1 MKYSKQLFINNV
13 KRGLG
18 SAFIEL
24 SNAVDKE
31 EYKESLV
38 YCITHDCTY
47 DFIYEGSKGD
57 YIYRLINLYE
67 DKSYFI
73 DLAKKTLLTIKSY
86 SNLHEQLLDILM
98 EDYYNGNKNIKK
110 FFEDYYSHFIK
121 NGRWTKNKI
130 NSFNYLSIKMSQL
143 FGIKKVKD
151 ILADWKKLNI
161 SISDHWFGFHV
172 SEKYKKYNLVNLE
185 SNGETDNKYNHT
197 FEEFLELIKTKEI
210 VYCFGCFSTE
220 EEHNKCMDYLIGS
233 SDANTVEKI
242 LENYQSEYIKRKI
255 DINLLFSLIDKFDKK
270 INEAVYNTLAYY
282 EDERVVS
289 LAFELANTKYYR
301 IAIHMLMTNY
311 KKEYKDVIVSLYKK
325 VKFSFATYE
334 DLTSHVIDFMMN
346 NKKNMPDEI
355 LYITYYN
362 DYCAFNREYIVKCM
376 NKRNLLTDSIKE
388 ELYYDSDYE
397 IRKYASRYIR

>member
-1 MKYSKQLFINNV
+1 MLKRNFINNV

-24 SNAVDKE
+24 SNAINKE

-67 DKSYFI
+67 EKSYFI
-73 DLAKKTLLTIKSY
+73 DLVKKTLLTIKSY

-98 EDYYNGNKNIKK
+98 EDYYNGNKDIKK
-110 FFEDYYSHFIK
+110 FFEDYYSHFIT

-143 FGIKKVKD
+143 FGIRKVKD
-151 ILADWKKLNI
+151 IVTDWKKLNI
-161 SISDHWFGFHV
+161 NISDHWFGYHV
-172 SEKYKKYNLVNLE
+172 SEKYKKYNLVNIE
-185 SNGETDNKYNHT
+185 SNIETNNKYNHT
-197 FEEFLELIKTKEI
+197 FEEFVELIKIKDN
-210 VYCFGCFSTE
+210 VYCFGCFSIE
-220 EEHNKCMDYLIGS
+220 EEHKKCMDYLIES
-233 SDANTVEKI
+233 NEQDIIKKI
-242 LENYQSEYIKRKI
+242 LVNYQTEYIKRAI
-255 DINLLFSLIDKFDKK
+255 VIEVLFSLIDKFDES
-270 INEAVYNTLAYY
+270 INEEVYKTLAYY
-282 EDERVVS
+282 KDERVVS
-289 LAFELANTKYYR
+289 LALELDKTKYYK

-311 KKEYKDVIVSLYKK
+311 KKEYKDIIISLYKK
-325 VKFSFATYE
+325 VKFSFNSYE
-334 DLTSHVIDFMMN
+334 SLTSDVIDFMMN
-346 NKKNMPDEI
+346 KKKDMPDEI

-376 NKRNLLTDSIKE
+376 NKRKLLTDSIKE
-388 ELYYDSDYE
+388 ELHYDSDYE
-397 IRKYASRYIR
+397 IRRYAGRYVK

>member
-1 MKYSKQLFINNV
+1 MLKRNFINNV

-24 SNAVDKE
+24 SNVVDKE

-67 DKSYFI
+67 EKSYFI
-73 DLAKKTLLTIKSY
+73 DLVKKTLLIIKSY

-98 EDYYNGNKNIKK
+98 EDYYSGNKDIKK
-110 FFEDYYSHFIK
+110 FFEDYYFHFIN

-143 FGIKKVKD
+143 FGIRKVKD
-151 ILADWKKLNI
+151 IVADWKKLNI
-161 SISDHWFGFHV
+161 NIEDHWFGYHV
-172 SEKYKKYNLVNLE
+172 IEKYKKYDLVNIE
-185 SNGETDNKYNHT
+185 SDIETNNKFNHT
-197 FEEFLELIKTKEI
+197 FEEFLELIKNKEN

-220 EEHNKCMDYLIGS
+220 EEHKKCMDYL
-233 SDANTVEKI
+233 VESTEQNIIKKI
-242 LENYQSEYIKRKI
+242 LVNYQTEYIKRTI
-255 DINLLFSLIDKFDKK
+255 DIEVLLSLIDKFDEV
-270 INEAVYNTLAYY
+270 INEEVYNTLAYY
-282 EDERVVS
+282 KDERVVN
-289 LAFELANTKYYR
+289 LALELANTKYYK

-311 KKEYKDVIVSLYKK
+311 KKEYRDMIISLYKN
-325 VKFSFATYE
+325 VKFSFNSYE
-334 DLTSHVIDFMMN
+334 SLTSDVINFMMTK
-346 NKKNMPDEI
+346 KKNMPDEI

-376 NKRNLLTDSIKE
+376 NKEN
-388 ELYYDSDYE
+388 Y
-397 IRKYASRYIR
+397 